1 MALPIPSQTHGVLLQ
16 YLELL
21 TSPDVISAEDYNNRI
36 LPSLADLGELYGI
49 SAPICMQIIRP
60 KLNEALL
67 VRLSSFISRLF
78 PLSNPSV
85 PRTLH

>member
-1 MALPIPSQTHGVLLQ
+1 MSYTHLGLKVACPIQTHGVLLQ

-21 TSPDVISAEDYNNRI
+21 TSPAVIPPEDYAKRI

-60 KLNEALL
+60 MLNNILL
-67 VRLSSFISRLF
+67 VNIRSA
-78 PLSNPSV
+78 V
-85 PRTLH
+85 AG

>member
-1 MALPIPSQTHGVLLQ
+1 MSSSHLGLKVACPIQTHGVLLQ

-21 TSPDVISAEDYNNRI
+21 TSPAIIPPEDYATKI

-60 KLNEALL
+60 MLNSILL
-67 VRLSSFISRLF
+67 VNVRPAIVDRGLLIK
-78 PLSNPSV
+78 N
-85 PRTLH
+85 

>member
-1 MALPIPSQTHGVLLQ
+1 MVFSISPQTHGVLLQ

-21 TSPDVISAEDYNNRI
+21 TSPDVISAEDYNTKI

-67 VRLSSFISRLF
+67 VRYPYFIYPQS
-78 PLSNPSV
+78 
-85 PRTLH
+85 

>member
-1 MALPIPSQTHGVLLQ
+1 MLLQ

-21 TSPDVISAEDYNNRI
+21 TSPAVIPPEDYAKRI

-60 KLNEALL
+60 MLNNMLL
-67 VRLSSFISRLF
+67 V
-78 PLSNPSV
+78 SV
-85 PRTLH
+85 RPTIVGSVLIQS

>member
-1 MALPIPSQTHGVLLQ
+1 VFSIPSQTHGVLLQ

-21 TSPDVISAEDYNNRI
+21 TSPDVISAEDYNNKI

-67 VRLSSFISRLF
+67 VRLPPSVFLLL
-78 PLSNPSV
+78 PLSNLPV
-85 PRTLH
+85 PRMLH

>member
-1 MALPIPSQTHGVLLQ
+1 MSCSHLGLKVACPIQTHGVLLQ

-21 TSPDVISAEDYNNRI
+21 TSPAVVPPEDYAKRI

-60 KLNEALL
+60 MLNNLLL
-67 VRLSSFISRLF
+67 VMFDQ
-78 PLSNPSV
+78 P
-85 PRTLH
+85 

>member
-1 MALPIPSQTHGVLLQ
+1 MSSSHLGLKVACPIQTHGVLLQ

-21 TSPDVISAEDYNNRI
+21 TSPAVVPPEDYAKRI

-60 KLNEALL
+60 MLNNVLL
-67 VRLSSFISRLF
+67 VKFRPVIV
-78 PLSNPSV
+78 N
-85 PRTLH
+85 